1 MMEKANHYQLE
12 LFTQT
17 GRCRFSQPK
26 EEGRNRFLSE
36 LWRYEKALLIIIGFI
51 ITAVSSY
58 SLGVEKGKRNA
69 MLKNNSNLDIAV
81 KKQVSGPSSHTKEIV
96 IQDLPEITNTAQPST
111 PKKIQLQI
119 PIQTQN
125 YTIQLA
131 TYQASTYAQKEAE
144 KLKKRGLLPLVL
156 PKGEY
161 QVLCVGNFSN
171 RNAAASLLSELK
183 KQYRDCFIRRL

>member
-36 LWRYEKALLIIIGFI
+36 LWRYEKTLLIIIGFI

-58 SLGVEKGKRNA
+58 SLGVEKGKRSA
-69 MLKNNSNLDIAV
+69 ILKNNSD
-81 KKQVSGPSSHTKEIV
+81 
-96 IQDLPEITNTAQPST
+96 TAQPAT
-111 PKKIQLQI
+111 KKEIQLQI
-119 PIQTQN
+119 PVQTQN

-131 TYQASTYAQKEAE
+131 TYQTSTYAQKEAE
-144 KLKKRGLLPLVL
+144 KLRKRGLLPLVL
-156 PKGEY
+156 SKGSY

-171 RNAAASLLSELK
+171 LNAAASLLSELK